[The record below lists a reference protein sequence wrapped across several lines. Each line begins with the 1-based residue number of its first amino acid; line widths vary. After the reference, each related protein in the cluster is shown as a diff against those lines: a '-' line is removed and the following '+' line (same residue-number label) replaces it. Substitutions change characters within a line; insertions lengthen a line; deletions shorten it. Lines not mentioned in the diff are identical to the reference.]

1 MDTLD
6 RKDNELL
13 NMIQNKLN
21 QDQTASILPKAI
33 HSSNLED
40 ISKKQY
46 LIDEKPSIK
55 KSYFEDA
62 IQKKA
67 VHPPSQ

>member
-1 MDTLD
+1 
-6 RKDNELL
+6 
-13 NMIQNKLN
+13 MIQN
-21 QDQTASILPKAI
+21 KAI

-55 KSYFEDA
+55 KSYFEEA

-67 VHPPSQ
+67 VHPPS